1 MKKLFYF
8 LIVFSILNQAWAGPP
23 QVNKNVLFLAHFD
36 KKIDADFAKGNPKAY
51 IHQAKLTKGRWG
63 KGLDCHTGSYAS
75 FEAKGNIYAK
85 EGTIT
90 FLVKPLWDKKD
101 QNSHTFLSLRWNY
114 PPGAY
119 LVITKGWWEPEGKDW
134 FYFIFNNQ
142 LYLHTEKKIR
152 LPLDNWTHIACSW
165 DLNPKGGYYL
175 FINGDLVASG
185 KIKEQQWKKFN
196 NKDIYPVGQM
206 FVGSDLGTPLARN
219 RFANAVIDELTIYNK
234 RLSETEI
241 KNLYHSQEPKWKE
254 IKWSWLIEVIR
265 KPYKPLRNANGHI
278 LESRAIFDEG
288 TGWMTKKG
296 ADAILN
302 RIKEA
307 GFNVY
312 VPCVWHG
319 RGTRFISKVAPW
331 EKGLIKSFQKNHH
344 YPLKYLVKKAH
355 EMNIQVHPWF
365 CVVLRQRDFLS
376 NFYDPEHTPKKAFDV
391 HRPGFRKF
399 IVNLILEVVKN
410 YNIDGINLDYIRT
423 MGVCTCEY
431 CIKEYEKLFHR
442 NLRLDLLNCWIRRGL
457 RKWPEPHLLKW
468 QREVIADIVKTISE
482 KARKIK
488 PNIII
493 SVDGHPAPEG
503 YQPNI
508 QGRDE
513 ITWANK
519 GWIDIVFAMDYGR
532 HIKYERWDKVRK
544 ELKKP
549 SALIVLCG
557 NYERTK
563 DKKVVSRE
571 ADLVAAHIAYCQ
583 RKWPGNGVA
592 LYLQSMLSDEQ
603 IKALKLGPFK
613 ESALPFWK

>member
-142 LYLHTEKKIR
+142 LYL
-152 LPLDNWTHIACSW
+152 
-165 DLNPKGGYYL
+165 
-175 FINGDLVASG
+175 
-185 KIKEQQWKKFN
+185 
-196 NKDIYPVGQM
+196 
-206 FVGSDLGTPLARN
+206 
-219 RFANAVIDELTIYNK
+219 
-234 RLSETEI
+234 
-241 KNLYHSQEPKWKE
+241 
-254 IKWSWLIEVIR
+254 
-265 KPYKPLRNANGHI
+265 
-278 LESRAIFDEG
+278 
-288 TGWMTKKG
+288 
-296 ADAILN
+296 AD
-302 RIKEA
+302 R
-307 GFNVY
+307 
-312 VPCVWHG
+312 
-319 RGTRFISKVAPW
+319 
-331 EKGLIKSFQKNHH
+331 
-344 YPLKYLVKKAH
+344 
-355 EMNIQVHPWF
+355 
-365 CVVLRQRDFLS
+365 
-376 NFYDPEHTPKKAFDV
+376 
-391 HRPGFRKF
+391 
-399 IVNLILEVVKN
+399 
-410 YNIDGINLDYIRT
+410 
-423 MGVCTCEY
+423 
-431 CIKEYEKLFHR
+431 
-442 NLRLDLLNCWIRRGL
+442 
-457 RKWPEPHLLKW
+457 
-468 QREVIADIVKTISE
+468 VKTISE

-493 SVDGHPAPEG
+493 SVDGHPAPKG

-571 ADLVAAHIAYCQ
+571 ADLVATHIAYCQ